1 MNCKSKT
8 LLFLSALMVAT
19 APMAMNGAE
28 TKEQKEARLKAER
41 AEREIRQAN
50 QKKFNKLA
58 QEFYKSFQHDA
69 SAAQRVM
76 DKIVAM
82 IGEPGIEIQRVYGFH
97 TNMIRTETAA
107 EFRNYLKGFYE
118 KMLTVTSGDLKV
130 QNLQDYADFLKKNKL
145 ADETKIASVLAERYN
160 VKDISSRKLVELYAA
175 DLDLEKADA
184 AAQKWLAEQKD
195 DNGRISVSKTLA
207 QNIFS
212 KYKVYGSKYAVKYAK
227 IWMEML
233 KNSPS
238 AMIQAI
244 HWYAPYAREY
254 ALISEDEYGKLM
266 ASRYSLPGASSGD
279 LNNAFCFDL
288 SREDGTLETEALLK
302 KAFAAAGTP
311 DERFNICQTVSRN
324 RWNTPP
330 FAFLPE
336 LLEKKAFSE
345 NVLYTDARFQ
355 RTLQQLLSSYNRSC
369 TAGRYTEAKKF
380 LSSLAAKTKFRIAPA
395 EVAAKAAEADLK
407 KFEAG
412 DEFKTSKDRNAVNRK
427 HNEKRQKVNDAKR
440 MLQVVRQ
447 AAAAVYEAVHELHR
461 TAAARYYA
469 DPSPAELKLAIAAKE
484 QIISILPE
492 DDVRGIAGQQR
503 QIIMLALDAK
513 DYKQVKKLA
522 RSVLDNQ
529 DPRLISDNTA
539 KIWAQ
544 YALGFTAYEEE
555 DYETAVEYLL
565 PMTSRNDRQFD
576 ARLYDNLVRSYVAL
590 GEYKEA
596 LKYTDKM
603 IKTGKGYM
611 KNRLEQQVQE
621 LKERADAKD

>member
-1 MNCKSKT
+1 MNYKSKT
-8 LLFLSALMVAT
+8 LLFLSALMVAS
-19 APMAMNGAE
+19 APMMVNGAE
-28 TKEQKEARLKAER
+28 TKEQKEARIKAEQT
-41 AEREIRQAN
+41 EREVRQAN
-50 QKKFNKLA
+50 QKKFNELV
-58 QEFYKSFQHDA
+58 QEFYKTFQHDA
-69 SAAQRVM
+69 AAAQKVM
-76 DKIVAM
+76 DKIIVM
-82 IGEPGIEIQRVYGFH
+82 IGEPGIDIQRIYGFH
-97 TNMIRTETAA
+97 MNMIRTETAA

-130 QNLQDYADFLKKNKL
+130 RNLQDYADFLKKNKL
-145 ADETKIASVLAERYN
+145 ADEKKIASVLAERYN
-160 VKDISSRKLVELYAA
+160 VKDISSRKLVEIYAA
-175 DLDLEKADA
+175 DLELEKADA
-184 AAQKWLAEQKD
+184 AARKWLAEQKD

-212 KYKVYGSKYAVKYAK
+212 KYKVYGSKFAVKYAK

-233 KNSPS
+233 KNSPAS
-238 AMIQAI
+238 MIQAI

-254 ALISEDEYGKLM
+254 ALITDAEYDKIM
-266 ASRYSLPGASSGD
+266 ASRYSLSGTSSED
-279 LNNAFCFDL
+279 INRAYCFDL

-302 KAFAAAGTP
+302 KAFAVAKTSG
-311 DERFNICQTVSRN
+311 ERFNICQTVSRN
-324 RWNTPP
+324 RWNTPS

-336 LLEKKAFSE
+336 LLEKKAFSDD
-345 NVLYTDARFQ
+345 VLYTDSKFQ
-355 RTLQQLLSSYNRSC
+355 RTLQELLGSYIRHCS
-369 TAGRYTEAKKF
+369 AGRYIEANKF
-380 LSSLAAKTKFRIAPA
+380 LNDLAAKTKSRIAPA

-407 KFEAG
+407 KFEASE
-412 DEFKTSKDRNAVNRK
+412 EFRTSKDRNAVNRK
-427 HNEKRQKVNDAKR
+427 LHEKRQKVNNAKDTLR
-440 MLQVVRQ
+440 VVRQ
-447 AAAAVYEAVHELHR
+447 AAVAVYDAVHNLNKN
-461 TAAARYYA
+461 AATRYYA
-469 DPSPAELKLAIAAKE
+469 DPSPVELNRAIAAKE

-513 DYKQVKKLA
+513 DFKLVKKLA
-522 RSVLDNQ
+522 KTVLDNQ
-529 DPRLISDNTA
+529 DPQLVSDNTA

-555 DYETAVEYLL
+555 DYEAAVEYLL

-576 ARLYDNLVRSYVAL
+576 AHLYDNLVRSYVAL